1 MRLPTPRVI
10 AIDDDPKHLEGLAQ
24 GLTRYGAACL
34 PVHFTGVDTD
44 VSPCPQVRVIFTDLH
59 LSNGPIPGDYSKD
72 FSVIG
77 GLIQERIKPSGPY
90 FIILWTMY
98 PDQANKLQGF
108 LNRLENV
115 AKPFTV
121 QALDKSK
128 YLDLQEE
135 DVKVKN
141 LEILVED
148 IRKSVEEYPQ
158 FGALLNWEERVL
170 DGAADTLSS
179 IMKMAESVPDRP
191 GEELGRLLRILAEG
205 AVGRDHVEDDRF
217 RAVNDALLP
226 ILADR
231 LASMRLQESNDQL
244 WKDALKENNQKD
256 ILSEEKAAKL
266 NRFLHIAS
274 LNNSQYERGAV
285 ITLPQVFIESGFAQ
299 KFNIP
304 EAEAAEKQFL
314 FDLSKEDD
322 HPLAWVLVQTQAAC
336 DYAQSKPGPLPFYL
350 GLYLP
355 ESKVNKI
362 KTGKKKG
369 ERMKGPAA
377 LWCSPCF
384 DHDQQVRYLHVNAR
398 FPVSLSRE
406 EASLASPRFRLREQL
421 LNDLIYH
428 LHGYSARPGIISF
441 RS

>member
-24 GLTRYGAACL
+24 GLTRYGTACL

-44 VSPCPQVRVIFTDLH
+44 VSPCPQVRVIFADLH
-59 LSNGPIPGDYSKD
+59 LSNGPIPGDHSKD

-121 QALDKSK
+121 QALDKNK
-128 YLDLQEE
+128 YLELQGE

-148 IRKSVEEYPQ
+148 IGKSVEGHPQ

-170 DGAADTLSS
+170 DGAADTLLS

-205 AVGRDHVEDDRF
+205 AVGKDHVEDDRF

-231 LASMRLQESNDQL
+231 LASMRSQGDDHNLWQQALAGADDQHRQSL
-244 WKDALKENNQKD
+244 DKTEAARLNQ
-256 ILSEEKAAKL
+256 L
-266 NRFLHIAS
+266 LHIAP
-274 LNNSQYERGAV
+274 LAADENQGERGSV
-285 ITLPQVFIESGFAQ
+285 IDLPEEFLDKTFA
-299 KFNIP
+299 NIFDISS
-304 EAEAAEKQFL
+304 EVAMKDQFRCKQ
-314 FDLSKEDD
+314 SKGNE
-322 HPLAWVLVQTQAAC
+322 PISCRWVLVQTQAAC
-336 DYAQSKPGPLPFYL
+336 DYAQNQPGPLPFHL
-350 GLYLP
+350 GLFMLETRVAQNRKP
-355 ESKVNKI
+355 
-362 KTGKKKG
+362 
-369 ERMKGPAA
+369 PAA

-384 DHDQQVRYLHVNAR
+384 EYEQQVRCLHVSAR
-398 FPVSLSRE
+398 FPVSLSRKE
-406 EASLASPRFRLREQL
+406 VSQASPLFRLREQL
-421 LNDLIYH
+421 LNNLIYH
-428 LHGYSARPGIISF
+428 LHSYGARPGIISF
-441 RS
+441 SS

>member
-1 MRLPTPRVI
+1 MRLPAPRIIV
-10 AIDDDPKHLEGLAQ
+10 IDDEPKHLQ
-24 GLTRYGAACL
+24 GLVHGLNQYGAACL
-34 PVHFTGVDTD
+34 PIHFTSEQVIR
-44 VSPCPQVRVIFTDLH
+44 PCSLVRVIFADLH
-59 LSNGPIPGDYSKD
+59 LSDLPSGNYNQD
-72 FSVIG
+72 FAMIG
-77 GLIQERIKPSGPY
+77 SLIEDIQPSGPY
-90 FIILWTMY
+90 FVVLWTMY
-98 PDQANKLQGF
+98 PEQASALHRF
-108 LNRLENV
+108 LAERLRNV

-121 QALDKSK
+121 HKLDKNDH
-128 YLDLQEE
+128 LDVEGN
-135 DVKVKN
+135 VKDP
-141 LEILVED
+141 EMLVQAIEG
-148 IRKSVEEYPQ
+148 IVTKQPQ
-158 FGALLNWEERVL
+158 IGALLNWEERVL

-304 EAEAAEKQFL
+304 EDEAAEKQFL

-369 ERMKGPAA
+369 ERMKGPDA

-384 DHDQQVRYLHVNAR
+384 EHEQQVQYLHVNAR

-406 EASLASPRFRLREQL
+406 EVNQTSSLFRLREQL

-428 LHGYSARPGIISF
+428 LHGYGARPGIISF

>member
-34 PVHFTGVDTD
+34 PVYFTGVDTD

-128 YLDLQEE
+128 YLNLQEE

-148 IRKSVEEYPQ
+148 IRRSVEEYPQ

-231 LASMRLQESNDQL
+231 LASMRSQGSDDKL
-244 WKDALKENNQKD
+244 WKDALKEEGEV
-256 ILSEEKAAKL
+256 STEKAAKL
-266 NRFLHIAS
+266 NSFLHIAP
-274 LNNSQYERGAV
+274 LANSGNERGAV
-285 ITLPQVFIESGFAQ
+285 IALPEEFLDNPS
-299 KFNIP
+299 P
-304 EAEAAEKQFL
+304 ETFDSCPKEKDMFEKQFS
-314 FDLSKEDD
+314 SKPFHRNECSR
-322 HPLAWVLVQTQAAC
+322 WVLVQTQASC
-336 DYAQSKPGPLPFYL
+336 DYAQNQPGLLPFYL
-350 GLYLP
+350 GFLIP
-355 ESKVNKI
+355 KSSV
-362 KTGKKKG
+362 KG
-369 ERMKGPAA
+369 SRKPPAA
-377 LWCSPCF
+377 LWRSPCF
-384 DHDQQVRYLHVNAR
+384 EYEQQVQYLHVSAR
-398 FPVSLSRE
+398 FPVSLLKER
-406 EASLASPRFRLREQL
+406 ASQASPLFRLREQL

-428 LHGYSARPGIISF
+428 LHSYGARPGIISF